1 MAARVAG
8 YKPFMAD
15 PVNPSSL
22 PLPSLPSEAQQLL
35 RTASRFETPCGSGA
49 MVWHT
54 WGQATRRPELAPL
67 VLLHGGSGSWMHWL
81 RNIPALVDSGRWVL
95 VPDLP
100 GFGDSAVPPGG
111 SDADALPEP
120 MEEGLSIL
128 VRDAACD
135 LVGFSFGGMVAGFIA
150 ERFAARAARVV
161 LVGAP
166 GLGVAPEK
174 AIRLRAWRHL
184 AGSDKRDAI
193 HRHNLAALM
202 LHREESITE
211 LALRLH
217 IANVL
222 RDRMKGRSLART
234 DALAQ
239 SLARVRCPVYAI
251 YGREDA
257 LYRGKLDLLQTAL
270 ENAPDFRSLALI
282 EDAGH
287 WVQFER
293 AGAFNEALLAALNT
307 GL

>member
-1 MAARVAG
+1 MAARGAG
-8 YKPFMAD
+8 YKPLMTD
-15 PVNPSSL
+15 SVNIPNIQL
-22 PLPSLPSEAQQLL
+22 PPEAQALL
-35 RTASRFETPCGSGA
+35 RTASRFETPCGAGA

-81 RNIPALVDSGRWVL
+81 RNIAVLAASGRWVL
-95 VPDLP
+95 APDLP
-100 GFGDSAVPPGG
+100 GFGDSAAPLRGT
-111 SDADALPEP
+111 DADVLPEP
-120 MEEGLSIL
+120 VEQGLGLL
-128 VRDAACD
+128 VGEAACD
-135 LVGFSFGGMVAGFIA
+135 LVGFSFGGMVAGFLA
-150 ERFAARAARVV
+150 ERFPARAARLV

-174 AIRLRAWRHL
+174 ALRLRAWRHITD
-184 AGSDKRDAI
+184 AAERDVI
-193 HRHNLAALM
+193 HSHNLAALM
-202 LHREESITE
+202 LYRPEAITE

-239 SLARVRCPVYAI
+239 SLARVHCPVQAI
-251 YGREDA
+251 YGREDV
-257 LYRGKLDLLQTAL
+257 LYRGKLDALQVAL
-270 ENAPDFRSLALI
+270 ARAVDFRGLALI

-293 AGAFNEALLAALNT
+293 AEVFDAALLAALDAT
-307 GL
+307 L

>member
-8 YKPFMAD
+8 YKSPMTD
-15 PVNPSSL
+15 PLVPEL
-22 PLPSLPSEAQQLL
+22 PPEAQSLL
-35 RTASRFETPCGSGA
+35 RTASRFETPCGSGV
-49 MVWHT
+49 MVWHS
-54 WGQATRRPELAPL
+54 WGQAARRPELAPL

-81 RNIPALVDSGRWVL
+81 RNIPSLLASGRWVL

-100 GFGDSAVPPGG
+100 GFGDSAVPAGG

-120 MEEGLSIL
+120 MEEGLTML
-128 VRDAACD
+128 AGNAACD
-135 LVGFSFGGMVAGFIA
+135 LVGFSFGGMVAGFIG

-166 GLGVAPEK
+166 GLGVALEK

-184 AGSDKRDAI
+184 TDDGEREAI

-217 IANVL
+217 MANVL

-234 DALAQ
+234 DALAKA
-239 SLARVRCPVYAI
+239 LARLKCPVYAV

-257 LYRGKLDLLQTAL
+257 LYRGKLDVLQAAL
-270 ENAPDFRSLALI
+270 EKAPDFRGLALV

-293 AGAFNEALLAALNT
+293 AGAFDEALLAALDA

>member
-1 MAARVAG
+1 
-8 YKPFMAD
+8 
-15 PVNPSSL
+15 
-22 PLPSLPSEAQQLL
+22 
-35 RTASRFETPCGSGA
+35 
-49 MVWHT
+49 
-54 WGQATRRPELAPL
+54 
-67 VLLHGGSGSWMHWL
+67 
-81 RNIPALVDSGRWVL
+81 
-95 VPDLP
+95 
-100 GFGDSAVPPGG
+100 
-111 SDADALPEP
+111 
-120 MEEGLSIL
+120 
-128 VRDAACD
+128 
-135 LVGFSFGGMVAGFIA
+135 MVAGFLA

-184 AGSDKRDAI
+184 ADAAERDAI

-202 LHREESITE
+202 LHHEEAIDE

-239 SLARVRCPVYAI
+239 SLARLRCPVWAI

-257 LYRGKLDLLQTAL
+257 LYRGKLDAL
-270 ENAPDFRSLALI
+270 REALARAADFRGLALV

-287 WVQFER
+287 WLQFER
-293 AGAFNEALLAALNT
+293 AAAFDKALLAALEA
-307 GL
+307 

>member
-8 YKPFMAD
+8 YKSSMTDPFVPA
-15 PVNPSSL
+15 L
-22 PLPSLPSEAQQLL
+22 PFEAQSLL
-35 RTASRFETPCGSGA
+35 RTASRIETPCGSGA

-100 GFGDSAVPPGG
+100 GFGDSAVPAGG

-120 MEEGLSIL
+120 MEEGLNML
-128 VRDAACD
+128 VGAAACD

-166 GLGVAPEK
+166 GLGVALEK

-184 AGSDKRDAI
+184 TDPAERDAI

-202 LHREESITE
+202 LHHEESITE

-234 DALAQ
+234 DALAKA
-239 SLARVRCPVYAI
+239 LARLKCPVYAV

-257 LYRGKLDLLQTAL
+257 LYRDKLDLLQAAL
-270 ENAPDFRSLALI
+270 EKAPHFRGLALI

-293 AGAFNEALLAALNT
+293 AGAFDEALLAALDA

>member
-1 MAARVAG
+1 MAARGAG
-8 YKPFMAD
+8 YKSPMTD
-15 PVNPSSL
+15 SVSIQL
-22 PLPSLPSEAQQLL
+22 PPEALALL
-35 RTASRFETPCGSGA
+35 RTASRFETPCGDGA

-54 WGQATRRPELAPL
+54 WGQAARRPELAPL

-81 RNIPALVDSGRWVL
+81 RNIPALAASGRWVL

-100 GFGDSAVPPGG
+100 GFGDSAAPLRGT
-111 SDADALPEP
+111 DADALPEP
-120 MEEGLSIL
+120 VEQGLAVL
-128 VRDAACD
+128 VGDAACD
-135 LVGFSFGGMVAGFIA
+135 LVGFSFGGMVAGFLA
-150 ERFAARAARVV
+150 ERFPARAARVV

-184 AGSDKRDAI
+184 ADAAERDAI

-202 LHREESITE
+202 LYREEAIDE

-239 SLARVRCPVYAI
+239 SLGRVQCPVWAI

-257 LYRGKLDLLQTAL
+257 LYRGKLDALQAAL
-270 ENAPDFRSLALI
+270 TRAMDFRGLKLV
-282 EDAGH
+282 EGAGH
-287 WVQFER
+287 WLQFER
-293 AGAFNEALLAALNT
+293 AGAFDEALLAALET
-307 GL
+307 DI

>member
-8 YKPFMAD
+8 YKPCMSD
-15 PVNPSSL
+15 L
-22 PLPSLPSEAQQLL
+22 PDIQLPPEAHALL
-35 RTASRFETPCGSGA
+35 RTASRFETPCGDGA

-54 WGQATRRPELAPL
+54 WGQATRRPGLAPL

-81 RNIPALVDSGRWVL
+81 RNISTLAASGRWLL

-100 GFGDSAVPPGG
+100 GFGDSAAPPRGT
-111 SDADALPEP
+111 DADVLPEP
-120 MEEGLSIL
+120 VEQGLAVL
-128 VRDAACD
+128 VGDAACD
-135 LVGFSFGGMVAGFIA
+135 LVGFSFGGMVAGFLA

-184 AGSDKRDAI
+184 ADAAERDAI

-202 LHREESITE
+202 LHHEEAIDE

-239 SLARVRCPVYAI
+239 TLARLHCPVWAI

-257 LYRGKLDLLQTAL
+257 LYRGKLDAL
-270 ENAPDFRSLALI
+270 REALARAADFRGLALV

-287 WVQFER
+287 WLQFER
-293 AGAFNEALLAALNT
+293 AAAFDKALLATLEA
-307 GL
+307 

>member
-1 MAARVAG
+1 MAARRAG
-8 YKPFMAD
+8 YK
-15 PVNPSSL
+15 SL
-22 PLPSLPSEAQQLL
+22 MTDSAAPQNIQLPQEAQLLL
-35 RTASRFETPCGSGA
+35 RTASRLETPCGNST

-81 RNIPALVDSGRWVL
+81 RNIPALVESGRWLL

-100 GFGDSAVPPGG
+100 GFGDSAVPVGG

-120 MEEGLSIL
+120 MEQGLGIL
-128 VRDAACD
+128 VGDAACD

-184 AGSDKRDAI
+184 ADSNKRDAI

-202 LHREESITE
+202 LHREEAITE

-239 SLARVRCPVYAI
+239 SLARVHCPVHAI
-251 YGREDA
+251 YGYEDA
-257 LYRGKLDLLQTAL
+257 LYRGKLDLLVAAL
-270 ENAPDFRSLALI
+270 ENAADFRGLALI

-293 AGAFNEALLAALNT
+293 AEAFDKALLTMLEAAL
-307 GL
+307 

>member
-8 YKPFMAD
+8 YK
-15 PVNPSSL
+15 SL
-22 PLPSLPSEAQQLL
+22 MTDLPAPELPPEAQSLL
-35 RTASRFETPCGSGA
+35 CTASRFETPCGSGV

-54 WGQATRRPELAPL
+54 WGQAARRPGLAPL

-81 RNIPALVDSGRWVL
+81 RNIPALVASGRWVL

-100 GFGDSAVPPGG
+100 GFGDSAVPAGG

-120 MEEGLSIL
+120 MEEGLKVL
-128 VRDAACD
+128 VGDAACD

-150 ERFAARAARVV
+150 ERFTARSARVV

-166 GLGVAPEK
+166 GLGVALEK

-184 AGSDKRDAI
+184 ADDSERDAI
-193 HRHNLAALM
+193 HHHNLAALM
-202 LHREESITE
+202 LHHEESITG

-234 DALAQ
+234 DALAKA
-239 SLARVRCPVYAI
+239 LARLKCPVYAV

-257 LYRGKLDLLQTAL
+257 LYRGKLDLLRAAL
-270 ENAPDFRSLALI
+270 EKAPDFRGLALI

-293 AGAFNEALLAALNT
+293 AGAFDTALIAALDA

>member
-8 YKPFMAD
+8 YKPGMSDPAD
-15 PVNPSSL
+15 FQDSQDIQL
-22 PLPSLPSEAQQLL
+22 PPEAQPLL
-35 RTASRFETPCGSGA
+35 RTASRFETPCGSGV

-54 WGQATRRPELAPL
+54 WGQATRRPGLAPV

-81 RNIPALVDSGRWVL
+81 RNIPALVESGRWVL

-100 GFGDSAVPPGG
+100 GFGDSAVPAGG
-111 SDADALPEP
+111 TDADALPEP
-120 MEEGLSIL
+120 MEEGLNML
-128 VRDAACD
+128 VGVAACD
-135 LVGFSFGGMVAGFIA
+135 LLGFSFGGMVAGFIA

-166 GLGVAPEK
+166 GLGVAPER

-184 AGSDKRDAI
+184 ADSGQRDAI

-202 LHREESITE
+202 LYREEAITE

-239 SLARVRCPVYAI
+239 SLTRLKCPVHAV

-257 LYRGKLDLLQTAL
+257 LYRGKLELLQAAL
-270 ENAPDFRSLALI
+270 EKAADFRGLALI

-293 AGAFNEALLAALNT
+293 ADAFDKALLAALGA

>member
-8 YKPFMAD
+8 YKPCMSD
-15 PVNPSSL
+15 L
-22 PLPSLPSEAQQLL
+22 PDIQLPPEAHALL
-35 RTASRFETPCGSGA
+35 RTASRFETPCGDGT
-49 MVWHT
+49 MVWHS
-54 WGQATRRPELAPL
+54 WGQATRRPGLAPL

-81 RNIPALVDSGRWVL
+81 RNLAALAASGRWLL

-100 GFGDSAVPPGG
+100 GFGDSAAPPRGT
-111 SDADALPEP
+111 DADVLPEP
-120 MEEGLSIL
+120 VEQGLAVL
-128 VRDAACD
+128 VGDAACD
-135 LVGFSFGGMVAGFIA
+135 LVGFSFGGMVAGFLA
-150 ERFAARAARVV
+150 ERFPARAVRVV

-184 AGSDKRDAI
+184 ADAAERDAI

-202 LHREESITE
+202 LQHEESINE
-211 LALRLH
+211 LALHLH

-239 SLARVRCPVYAI
+239 SLARLRCPVWAI

-257 LYRGKLDLLQTAL
+257 LYRGKLDAL
-270 ENAPDFRSLALI
+270 REALARAADFRGLALV

-287 WVQFER
+287 WLQFER
-293 AGAFNEALLAALNT
+293 AAAFDKALLAALEA
-307 GL
+307 

>member
-15 PVNPSSL
+15 PVHSSSL
-22 PLPSLPSEAQQLL
+22 PLPSEAQQLL
-35 RTASRFETPCGSGA
+35 ATASRFETPCGSGM

-54 WGQATRRPELAPL
+54 WGQATRRPGLAPL

-120 MEEGLSIL
+120 MEQGLNIL
-128 VRDAACD
+128 VGDAACD

-150 ERFAARAARVV
+150 ERFATRAARVV

-166 GLGVAPEK
+166 GLGVALEK

-184 AGSDKRDAI
+184 ADEGARDAI

-202 LHREESITE
+202 LHHEESITE

-239 SLARVRCPVYAI
+239 SLARLGCPVYAV

-257 LYRGKLDLLQTAL
+257 LYRGKLDLLQAAL
-270 ENAPDFRSLALI
+270 ESAPDFRGLALI

-293 AGAFNEALLAALNT
+293 AGAFDKALLAALDV